1 MAFYYVT
8 PHTDTQ
14 LTLMNTPRTVT
25 LSLLVA
31 MLLAMIVLRA
41 DADEA
46 ALIVP
51 MGALAHATEM
61 VEQETGGKVL
71 EIRLADE
78 KGDAVFEAAVAHE
91 DAVLYMRIASLSDTV
106 TQITIKDL
114 PLWLTNYKM
123 EAYMNSISRAKV
135 PLVEAI
141 QKAEKEARAPAIGA
155 GLARPLSGTN
165 AVLAYYIE
173 TLKGEKRER
182 QAVDAKTGA
191 WIANPEAVYE
201 PWTPVKLLR
210 RLTS

>member
-8 PHTDTQ
+8 PHTGTP

-41 DADEA
+41 DAKEA
-46 ALIVP
+46 ALVVQ

-91 DAVLYMRIASLSDTV
+91 DAVLYMRITSLSDTV
-106 TQITIKDL
+106 TQIAIKEL

-135 PLVEAI
+135 SLGQAI
-141 QKAEKEARAPAIGA
+141 QTAEMEARAPAIGA
-155 GLARPLSGTN
+155 GLARPLSGSN

-173 TLKGEKRER
+173 TLKGGKRER

-191 WIANPEAVYE
+191 WIVNPEAAYE
-201 PWTPVKLLR
+201 SWTPVKLLR
-210 RLTS
+210 RLAS